1 VKNIYLIDDH
11 GLVRGGLGKILETSG
26 RLKVVGGA
34 NSVEEAI
41 PELEQTQPDLVTL
54 DLQLPGVSGVAAVE
68 AIRQVTP
75 DSRILIISGRLD
87 SVEVRELVAA
97 GVHGYLPK
105 DVRGEELIRAAD
117 AILEGEAYFSA
128 KAATA
133 LVSGVREGGRL
144 ADPGL
149 SPRQLETLRLI
160 EKGKKTNEIAEIM
173 MLSPKTIEKYRGEIL
188 RRLDCRNQIEALE
201 KARALNILKG
211 R

>member
-1 VKNIYLIDDH
+1 MKTIYLIDDH
-11 GLVRGGLGKILETSG
+11 GLVRGGLGKILEASG

-34 NSVEEAI
+34 SSLEDSLI
-41 PELEQTQPDLVTL
+41 ELRQFLPDLVTL
-54 DLQLPGVSGVAAVE
+54 DLQLPGISGVAAVE

-75 DSRILIISGRLD
+75 QSRILIISGRLD
-87 SVEVRELVAA
+87 SGEVRELVAA
-97 GVHGYLPK
+97 GVQGYLPK
-105 DVRGEELIRAAD
+105 DVRAEELIRAAET
-117 AILEGEAYFSA
+117 IIEGEAYFSS

-160 EKGKKTNEIAEIM
+160 EKGKKTNEIAEIL

-188 RRLDCRNQIEALE
+188 RRLECRNQIEALE
-201 KARALNILKG
+201 KARSLNIL
-211 R
+211 